1 MSVVRRAF
9 VVFSLLAGAA
19 CTPSADRSP
28 PAPPDAPQAAAD
40 VRAVIPGDGSVPAG
54 DWHAVLIAGDSA
66 TPAFDNGVEEMRAK
80 LRRLG
85 VVDITTY
92 SADPAS
98 VPRERL
104 STSGNIGPALRSRG
118 NARACL
124 AFMTSHGNEDGFYL
138 RPERR
143 LLTPSILDRLLS
155 EGCGAVPTVVIVSAC
170 HSGTFIDNG
179 ARRPNRVILTAA
191 ATNRTSFGCG
201 ADDEYT
207 YYDWCLLH
215 QLDGAATWGDLARS
229 TRSCVEG
236 LERKI
241 GAPASQPQLF
251 IGSEVANLRLP
262 GR

>member
-1 MSVVRRAF
+1 MSMRIAF
-9 VVFSLLAGAA
+9 VVLSFLLASA
-19 CTPSADRSP
+19 CTPSAD
-28 PAPPDAPQAAAD
+28 APPLVTQAAA
-40 VRAVIPGDGSVPAG
+40 VQPVLPGDGSVPANL
-54 DWHAVLIAGDSA
+54 WHAVLIAGDSA

-80 LRRLG
+80 LRRIG

-104 STSGNIGPALRSRG
+104 SSSGNVAAALRGSG
-118 NARACL
+118 GGKACL

-138 RPERR
+138 RPDQR
-143 LLTPSILDRLLS
+143 LLTPPTLDRLLG
-155 EGCGAVPTVVIVSAC
+155 EGCGTVPTVVIVSAC
-170 HSGTFIDNG
+170 HSGTFIDHG

-215 QLDGAATWGDLARS
+215 QLDGASTWGDLAQS
-229 TRSCVEG
+229 TKSCVEG

-241 GAPASQPQLF
+241 GVRPSLPQLF
-251 IGSEVANLRLP
+251 IGSEVENLRLP

>member
-1 MSVVRRAF
+1 MSMRTAF
-9 VVFSLLAGAA
+9 VVLSLALAAA
-19 CTPSADRSP
+19 CTPSADSP
-28 PAPPDAPQAAAD
+28 PPVTRAAAIVPD
-40 VRAVIPGDGSVPAG
+40 DGSVPAG
-54 DWHAVLIAGDSA
+54 QWHAVLVAGDSA

-80 LRRLG
+80 LRRRG
-85 VVDITTY
+85 VVDIAAY

-104 STSGNIGPALRSRG
+104 ASSGNVAAALRG
-118 NARACL
+118 GGGKACL
-124 AFMTSHGNEDGFYL
+124 AFMTSHGNEQGFYL
-138 RPERR
+138 RADRR
-143 LLTPSILDRLLS
+143 VLTPPTLDRLLG
-155 EGCGAVPTVVIVSAC
+155 EGCGSVPTVVIVSAC

-191 ATNRTSFGCG
+191 AANRTSFGCG

-215 QLDGAATWGDLARS
+215 AFDGAVTWSDLAAS
-229 TRSCVEG
+229 TKSCVER

-241 GAPASQPQLF
+241 GAPASLPQLF
-251 IGSEVANLRLP
+251 VGSEVANLRLP

>member
-1 MSVVRRAF
+1 MRFAF
-9 VVFSLLAGAA
+9 AVAAILLASA
-19 CTPSADRSP
+19 CTPSADP
-28 PAPPDAPQAAAD
+28 PPIT
-40 VRAVIPGDGSVPAG
+40 RASASSSMVPGNGIIPANQ
-54 DWHAVLIAGDSA
+54 WRAVLIAGDSS

-80 LRRLG
+80 LRAHG
-85 VVDITTY
+85 VTDITIY

-98 VPRERL
+98 VPRDRL
-104 STSGNIGPALRSRG
+104 STSGNVAAGLRRG
-118 NARACL
+118 GGQACL

-138 RPERR
+138 RLDRR
-143 LLTPSILDRLLS
+143 LLSPGTLDRLLA
-155 EGCGAVPTVVIVSAC
+155 EGCGSMPTVVVVSAC

-179 ARRPNRVILTAA
+179 VRKPNRVILTAA

-215 QLDGAATWGDLARS
+215 QFDGATTWSELATA

-236 LERKI
+236 LERKM
-241 GAPASQPQLF
+241 GVKASLPQLF
-251 IGSEVANLRLP
+251 VGSDVANLRLP

>member
-1 MSVVRRAF
+1 MSVRIAF
-9 VVFSLLAGAA
+9 VALSFLLAVA
-19 CTPSADRSP
+19 CTPSADTP
-28 PAPPDAPQAAAD
+28 PIAQATATAPML
-40 VRAVIPGDGSVPAG
+40 PGGGSVPANQ
-54 DWHAVLIAGDSA
+54 WHAVLIAGDSA

-104 STSGNIGPALRSRG
+104 SSSGNVVAALRG
-118 NARACL
+118 GGGKACL
-124 AFMTSHGNEDGFYL
+124 AFMTSHGNEEGFYL
-138 RPERR
+138 RADRR
-143 LLTPSILDRLLS
+143 LLTPPTLDRLLA
-155 EGCGAVPTVVIVSAC
+155 EGCGSLPTVVIVSAC
-170 HSGTFIDNG
+170 YSGTFIDNG

-215 QLDGAATWGDLARS
+215 QLDGASTWGDLAQS
-229 TRSCVEG
+229 TKTCVEG

-241 GAPASQPQLF
+241 GARPSQPQLF
-251 IGSEVANLRLP
+251 VGSEVANLRLP

>member
-1 MSVVRRAF
+1 MRFAF
-9 VVFSLLAGAA
+9 LAFAFLFLVSA
-19 CTPSADRSP
+19 CTPGADTPPPVLRAAASP
-28 PAPPDAPQAAAD
+28 PTAPGNGT
-40 VRAVIPGDGSVPAG
+40 IPANQ
-54 DWHAVLIAGDSA
+54 WRAVLIAGDSS

-80 LRRLG
+80 LQAHG
-85 VVDITTY
+85 VTNITIY

-98 VPRERL
+98 VPRDRL
-104 STSGNIGPALRSRG
+104 SSSGNVASALRG
-118 NARACL
+118 GGGQACL

-138 RPERR
+138 RPDRR
-143 LLTPSILDRLLS
+143 LLTPGTLDRLLA
-155 EGCGAVPTVVIVSAC
+155 EGCGSVPTVVVVSAC

-179 ARRPNRVILTAA
+179 VRKPNRVILTAA

-215 QLDGAATWGDLARS
+215 QFDGATTWSELSAA

-236 LERKI
+236 LERKM
-241 GAPASQPQLF
+241 GVKASLPQLF
-251 IGSEVANLRLP
+251 VGSEVANLRLP